1 MPISG
6 ASMKE
11 KFKSIAEGTIAV
23 TSLMAVLVGL
33 APHCYGE
40 ESASKRSGADIYKQ
54 YCSTC
59 HVAGGN
65 TAKPSKPLAGSK
77 VLKSIATFQKYLEDP
92 PGHMPYYKSIVTD
105 KKLVKKLYEYCKTLK
120 KTEGA

>member
-11 KFKSIAEGTIAV
+11 NFKSIAECALASTALTV
-23 TSLMAVLVGL
+23 VLIGF
-33 APHCYGE
+33 APVCSGE
-40 ESASKRSGADIYKQ
+40 ESSSKRTGADIYKQ

-65 TAKPSKPLAGSK
+65 TAKPTKPLAGSK
-77 VLKSIATFQKYLEDP
+77 VLTSIATFQKYLEDP
-92 PGHMPYYKSIVTD
+92 PGHMPYYKSIVSD
-105 KKLVKKLYEYCKTLK
+105 KKLVKKLYEYCRTLK